1 MWLMGTAEAFNE
13 IRNDLGWDKRAVHNG
28 SCWPTVLCSG
38 GHPNLGFH
46 HRHSSKADRARRQ
59 LAYCLYSVL
68 LVHLKLESKWTQGRE
83 VAQIQSTNC
92 ASKWTQGREVAQI
105 QSTNCAYWHS
115 KRLRACISGCPPPG
129 SNGFGTRLGCIKSRT
144 VTETGTY
151 KSAYKHF
158 EQTFYSRWFLQLER

>member
-1 MWLMGTAEAFNE
+1 MTELNLRYLRSAG
-13 IRNDLGWDKRAVHNG
+13 KNG
-28 SCWPTVLCSG
+28 CLSLLFHASSVVVCSTDIVVKQTGREGCWHTVDIQTS
-38 GHPNLGFH
+38 FH
-46 HRHSSKADRARRQ
+46 SF
-59 LAYCLYSVL
+59 LLL

-92 ASKWTQGREVAQI
+92 AD
-105 QSTNCAYWHS
+105 WHS

-158 EQTFYSRWFLQLER
+158 EQTFYSR